1 MCGGGGEEC
10 NLVSADMGIE
20 MKQLKMKQLKMK
32 QLIEQRTRE
41 HGSGGGGG
49 GTVGMAV
56 RW

>member
-20 MKQLKMKQLKMK
+20 MKQLKMKQL
-32 QLIEQRTRE
+32 IEQRTRE
-41 HGSGGGGG
+41 HGSGGG
-49 GTVGMAV
+49 TVGMAV